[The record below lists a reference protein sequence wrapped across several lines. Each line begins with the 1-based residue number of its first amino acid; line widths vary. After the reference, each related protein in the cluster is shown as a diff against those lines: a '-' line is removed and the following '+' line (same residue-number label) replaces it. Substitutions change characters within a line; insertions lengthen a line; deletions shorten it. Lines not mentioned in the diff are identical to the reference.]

1 MQNLATYANWEDKMR
16 IIKLLSLFVL
26 LIMLSCA
33 GEPELGS
40 SEKPITMYF
49 MPSMETGKVVSH
61 ARKIADYLRTET
73 DYYYKVEVPQNYTE
87 VIEALGNSKADVA
100 WLGTFAYVVANE
112 KYGAVVGLTAE
123 RRGSKRYRGQFV
135 TLAESDIE
143 TLDDVEGRKIA
154 YTDSVSTSG
163 YIYPS
168 ALLAQKGIQP
178 EEIYFAGGHPQ
189 AMLAVYKGEADVGC
203 AYWAA
208 DNYEGAQD
216 ARVQIANLYPDVFD
230 KTTVIGYT
238 EWIPNDTVTFRA
250 EFPQAIRTKIEEAL
264 TKFVS
269 TKEGKEVLVNMYGID
284 GFVQAFDTD
293 YDVVRTSLKSLGVN
307 ASEYIQ

>member
-1 MQNLATYANWEDKMR
+1 
-16 IIKLLSLFVL
+16 
-26 LIMLSCA
+26 
-33 GEPELGS
+33 
-40 SEKPITMYF
+40 MYF
-49 MPSMETGKVVSH
+49 MPSMETGKVISH

-73 DYYYKVEVPQNYTE
+73 DYYYRVEVPKNYTE
-87 VIEALGNSKADVA
+87 VIEALGNGKADVA

-112 KYGAVVGLTAE
+112 KYGAMVGLTAE

-135 TLAESDIE
+135 ALAESDIE
-143 TLDDVEGRKIA
+143 TLEDVEGRKIA

-168 ALLAQKGIQP
+168 ALLAQNGIQP
-178 EEIYFAGGHPQ
+178 EEVYFAGGHPQ
-189 AMLAVYKGEADVGC
+189 AMLAVYKGDADVGC

-208 DNYEGAQD
+208 DNYDGPQD

-230 KTTVIGYT
+230 KTRVIGYT

-250 EFPQAIRTKIEEAL
+250 EFPQEIRTKIEEAL
-264 TKFVS
+264 MNFVS
-269 TKEGKEVLVNMYGID
+269 TQEGKNVLVNMYGID